1 MIIKDILRE
10 INSYIELLYQIKF
23 VQLLNSENLIK
34 INENVIVQID

>member
-1 MIIKDILRE
+1 MIIKEILRK

-34 INENVIVQID
+34 INENVIVEID